1 MLTDSHVH
9 FRETMSSAEIA
20 GIIERARIAGVG
32 RLIAVGCEPDA
43 NAAALRVAAQ
53 FPEVVKAAVSYDR
66 SLAGSDVRVDDI
78 RTLIESAPSG
88 HVAAIGEIGLDYHH
102 SPETAKSQQELMS
115 AQLILARELG
125 LPVIIH
131 SRNAERETLSL
142 LGEHSRSWRGDPDRI
157 GVVHCFTGSE
167 SMARALLDLGFMISF
182 SGIVTFRNADSLR
195 EVARMIPGDRLLI
208 ETDTPYL
215 APVPHRGKPNE
226 PCYLPLVASLLAGLR
241 GVTREELAIQTTIN
255 ARSLFRL

>member
-9 FRETMSSAEIA
+9 FRETMSSAEIG

-43 NAAALRVAAQ
+43 NAAALRVAAL

-78 RTLIESAPSG
+78 RTLIESAPPG

-102 SPETAKSQQELMS
+102 SPETAESQQELMS

-131 SRNAERETLSL
+131 SRDAERETLIL
-142 LGEHSRSWRGDPDRI
+142 LKEHSRSWRGGPDQI

-241 GVTREELAIQTTIN
+241 GVTLEELAIQTTIN
-255 ARSLFRL
+255 ARSLFRF